1 MSVVG
6 TIKSVTKLATNL
18 TIVLAD
24 STGEVDVRQWLDN
37 DDLNADKF
45 RAGQRVRV
53 IGTSMDE
60 FSSEQAY
67 INLIFGTHRT
77 LARVPREEI
86 CARLQDSTC
95 RGSC

>member
-37 DDLNADKF
+37 DDVNADKF
-45 RAGQRVRV
+45 RAGQIVRV
-53 IGTSMDE
+53 IGTGLFFVFL
-60 FSSEQAY
+60 FSS
-67 INLIFGTHRT
+67 LIWS
-77 LARVPREEI
+77 L
-86 CARLQDSTC
+86 
-95 RGSC
+95 